1 MPKNRSNLELAIG
14 KLVVAVQQVWNDECG
29 LPEAE
34 ASLSVMYR
42 CHSLLPAV
50 KSGDLVYFLKGRTVA
65 GYIGGLWLDSHREVV
80 PFAEAV
86 AIAMT
91 KRPSNEYGCWCS
103 LSSQSEQSLS
113 N

>member
-42 CHSLLPAV
+42 CHSLLQAV